1 MPQRQ
6 RIDFVTNEMG
16 VFNLELIFV
25 KKCGS
30 LIFVVCEFG
39 HICVHRYG
47 INIKLPPIG
56 IKVAIGPKSVG
67 EKFYL

>member
-25 KKCGS
+25 KKS
-30 LIFVVCEFG
+30 AA
-39 HICVHRYG
+39 R
-47 INIKLPPIG
+47 
-56 IKVAIGPKSVG
+56 
-67 EKFYL
+67 

>member
-30 LIFVVCEFG
+30 LTLTVCECG
-39 HICVHRYG
+39 HVCAVG
-47 INIKLPPIG
+47 FAINIKFSSIE
-56 IKVAIGPKSVG
+56 IKVAISPKSVG